1 MRILL
6 LSLILCLGFFV
17 QGQVLTGT
25 IRNVAGEP
33 LPFGTIWVSNLNKG
47 SIANEDGKFA
57 INLPVGSHQIVF
69 RFLGHSPLTK
79 NVEILATTK
88 TLEWQITLVEQAVSL
103 NEVNVGALKEDPA
116 IGIMRR
122 MISMA
127 PFHLKELDSYTAKAY
142 VKGVGKITS
151 ISKLMNMMVGKKLE
165 KEAGIK
171 VGSTY
176 VLEGVNQ
183 VNYKKP
189 NAIQEKVISNR
200 NNLPSALRSTE
211 TPNLRVTQTNFYQPK
226 IFGNLIS
233 PLSPN
238 AFQYYRFQ
246 YLGSFTQ
253 NGQTISKIQV
263 APKSSFQD
271 LFDGTL
277 SVVEDTWSI
286 YSFSLNF
293 KNANNKVT
301 MQQQNAPF
309 QGVWMPINYD
319 LNMVLDVMGFGAVFR
334 YITQIREYKI
344 QVNKAFLV
352 KPQIIEE
359 RLDKKLAKEID
370 REKIKNPKL
379 DLGGTLTRKKLRKI
393 LKEVDKEEVKE
404 LKPEFS
410 SDYQFEVD
418 TLASQRSKEF
428 WEEERQVPLTE
439 AEVKGY
445 KEADSLYVIEKGK
458 IKKDSL
464 KNSNRFSIM
473 HLFTPKTYFYEKNR
487 LGNRFVLGAIG
498 GGFSAVDGYFLNRD
512 WEFRHTYGQNNYWNV
527 GGLIRYAFARNRWN
541 AELFSERNF
550 DENRQKLRFSM
561 GSNLY
566 QINST
571 EPVSPVINQVYA
583 LFFSENYLKYYQ
595 KDFVSMTYENQVQA
609 KWRLSG
615 TLEYRNRSSLENHV
629 KHGLFYKDREFSSNN
644 PVNLE
649 MPDTRF
655 MNQDQ
660 WLFRFG
666 VLWLPSATWR
676 RFNQSRRISN
686 NEGPRIQFQSYF
698 ATGTSSYSKLSLLVN
713 HTIPLQRL
721 GRLQVQLHGVH
732 YMLRPTQFI
741 DYTFFKGN
749 EMDVLGSD
757 EFAFRLLPNYL
768 FATSNDHYRMHVKWE
783 PRKLVLTQSTILS
796 LYGLKENIQYSY
808 LQIPNGIQKTAYQEI
823 SYGLTGIGKLVG
835 LDVVYPMGDWV
846 PERWKVLVRIP
857 F

>member
-1 MRILL
+1 MRFTFIIFF
-6 LSLILCLGFFV
+6 LIISSWV
-17 QGQVLTGT
+17 KGQVLSGS
-25 IRNVAGEP
+25 IRNADGEA
-33 LPFGTIWVSNLNKG
+33 LPFATIWVADLNKG

-79 NVEILATTK
+79 NVEILASTK
-88 TLEWQITLVEQAVSL
+88 TLEWQITLTEQSVSL
-103 NEVNVGALKEDPA
+103 SEVNVGALKEDPA

-127 PFHLKELDSYTAKAY
+127 PFHIKELDSYSAKAY
-142 VKGVGKITS
+142 VKGVGKVTS
-151 ISKLMNMMVGKKLE
+151 ISKLMNMMIGKKLE

-183 VNYKKP
+183 VTFKKP

-200 NNLPSALRSTE
+200 NNLPSVLKSNE
-211 TPNLRVTQTNFYQPK
+211 TPNLRVTQTNFYQAK
-226 IFGNLIS
+226 IFNSLIS

-238 AFQYYRFQ
+238 AFQFYRFQ
-246 YLGSFTQ
+246 YLGSFTLH
-253 NGQTISKIQV
+253 GETISKIQV
-263 APKSSFQD
+263 TPKSSYQD

-286 YSFSLNF
+286 YSFSLHF
-293 KNANNKVT
+293 KNANNSVT
-301 MQQQNAPF
+301 LQQQNMPF

-319 LNMVLDVMGFGAVFR
+319 LNMVLDVMGFGATFR
-334 YITQIREYKI
+334 YITQIKEYKI

-370 REKIKNPKL
+370 REKIKNPKA
-379 DLGGTLTRKKLRKI
+379 DLGSTLTRRKLKKL
-393 LKEVDKEEVKE
+393 LKEVDKEEEKE

-418 TLASQRSKEF
+418 TLASQRTEDF
-428 WEEERQVPLTE
+428 WKEERQVPLTE

-445 KEADSLYVIEKGK
+445 KEADSIYVIEKAK

-464 KNSNRFSIM
+464 KNSNHFSFL
-473 HLFTPKTYFYEKNR
+473 HLFSAKTYSFEKNR
-487 LGNRFVLGAIG
+487 VGNRFILGSYG
-498 GGFSAVDGYFLNRD
+498 GGFSAVDGYFLNREL
-512 WEFRHTYGQNNYWNV
+512 EFRHNYGQNNYWNV
-527 GGLIRYAFARNRWN
+527 GGMIRYAFARNRWN
-541 AELFSERNF
+541 GELFSERNF
-550 DENRQKLRFSM
+550 DENRQKIRFSM

-571 EPVSPVINQVYA
+571 EPVSPAINQIYA

-595 KDFVSMTYENQVQA
+595 KDFVSLTYENQIEA

-629 KHGLFYKDREFSSNN
+629 SHGWFYQDREFTSNTPIN
-644 PVNLE
+644 IE
-649 MPDTRF
+649 MADTRF
-655 MNQDQ
+655 VNQDQ
-660 WLFRFG
+660 WLLRFG

-676 RFNQSRRISN
+676 RFNQSRRISIN
-686 NEGPRIQFQSYF
+686 DGPRIQFQSYF
-698 ATGTSSYSKLSLLVN
+698 AWGSSSYSKLSLQVN
-713 HTIPLQRL
+713 QTFPLQRL
-721 GRLQVQLHGVH
+721 GSLRVQLHGD
-732 YMLRPTQFI
+732 YFLARPSQFV

-757 EFAFRLLPNYL
+757 EFAFRMLPNYL
-768 FATSNDHYRMHVKWE
+768 FATSNGHFRIHAKWQ
-783 PRKLVLTQSTILS
+783 PRKLILTQSNLLN
-796 LYGLKENIQYSY
+796 LYGLKENLQYSY
-808 LQIPNGIQKTAYQEI
+808 LQIPGGVKKSPYQEI
-823 SYGLTGIGKLVG
+823 SYGIVGIGKVIG
-835 LDVVYPMGDWV
+835 LDVVYPLGDWV

>member
-6 LSLILCLGFFV
+6 LSLFLCFGFLSK
-17 QGQVLTGT
+17 GQVLTGT
-25 IRNVAGEP
+25 IQNVAGEP

-47 SIANEDGKFA
+47 SIANEEGKFA

-79 NVEILATTK
+79 NVEILASTK

-127 PFHLKELDSYTAKAY
+127 PFHIKELDSYSAKAY

-183 VNYKKP
+183 VSYKKP
-189 NAIQEKVISNR
+189 NSIQEKVISNR
-200 NNLPSALRSTE
+200 NNLPSALRANE

-263 APKSSFQD
+263 TPKSSFQD
-271 LFDGTL
+271 LFDGTF

-286 YSFSLNF
+286 YSFSLHF
-293 KNANNKVT
+293 KNANNNVT

-319 LNMVLDVMGFGAVFR
+319 LNMVLDVMGFGASFR
-334 YITQIREYKI
+334 YITQIKEYKI

-379 DLGGTLTRKKLRKI
+379 DLGGTLTRKKLKKI
-393 LKEVDKEEVKE
+393 LKEVDKEEEKE

-418 TLASQRSKEF
+418 TLAGQRSNEF

-445 KEADSLYVIEKGK
+445 KEADSIYVVEKAK

-464 KNSNRFSIM
+464 RNSNRFSFS
-473 HLFTPKTYFYEKNR
+473 HLITPKTYSFEKNR
-487 LGNRFVLGAIG
+487 VGNRFVLSGIG
-498 GGFSAVDGYFLNRD
+498 GGFSAVDGYFLNRN
-512 WEFRHTYGQNNYWNV
+512 WEFRHSYGQNNYWNV
-527 GGLIRYAFARNRWN
+527 GGMIRYAFARNRWN
-541 AELFSERNF
+541 GEVFSERNY

-561 GSNLY
+561 GSNVY

-571 EPVSPVINQVYA
+571 EPVSPVINQIYA

-609 KWRLSG
+609 KLRLST

-629 KHGLFYKDREFSSNN
+629 RHGWYNQDREFTSNN

-649 MPDTRF
+649 LADTRF
-655 MNQDQ
+655 ANQDQ
-660 WLFRFG
+660 WLVRFG

-676 RFNQSRRISN
+676 RFNQSRRIST

-698 ATGTSSYSKLSLLVN
+698 AIGSSAYSKVSLQVN

-721 GRLQVQLHGVH
+721 GRLQVQAHAAHFMVK
-732 YMLRPTQFI
+732 PTQFI

-749 EMDVLGSD
+749 EMDILGSD
-757 EFAFRLLPNYL
+757 EFAFRMLPNYL
-768 FATSNDHYRMHVKWE
+768 FATANDHYRMHLKWE
-783 PRKLVLTQSTILS
+783 PRKFVLTQSDLLS
-796 LYGLKENIQYSY
+796 LYGLKENLQYSF
-808 LQIPNGIQKTAYQEI
+808 LQIPNGVKKSPYQEV
-823 SYGLTGIGKLVG
+823 SYGIRGIGKLLG
-835 LDVVYPMGDWV
+835 LDVVYPIGEWV
-846 PERWKVLVRIP
+846 PERWKVMMRIP